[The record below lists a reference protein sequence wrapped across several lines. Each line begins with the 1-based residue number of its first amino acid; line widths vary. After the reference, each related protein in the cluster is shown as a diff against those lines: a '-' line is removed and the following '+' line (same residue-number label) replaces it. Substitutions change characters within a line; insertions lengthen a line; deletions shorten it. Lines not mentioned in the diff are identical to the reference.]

1 MGLVALWHVGSSQ
14 TKDQMCVHRTGRQ
27 LFFLFFFT
35 TEPSGKPS
43 TNHILSL
50 FQVYAETKKLL
61 WLGWRPRALK
71 GPALVSVLCWHH
83 LEILNTFELGTLY
96 CQIVLGS
103 PYCGGRISKLDEST
117 KVLSF
122 FSTKRKIIDFW
133 RPSQLTCQIFPGTF
147 QLREN
152 IYMCNSQRRYRQ
164 IWSVQQVLL
173 IAWRKMIFCVK
184 LRPFS
189 QPYTRSLLL
198 LLFYLF
204 ASLFKIFILLV
215 EG

>member
-1 MGLVALWHVGSSQ
+1 MWDLLRPRIKCVSTALAGSY
-14 TKDQMCVHRTGRQ
+14 
-27 LFFLFFFT
+27 LFIFFFLPLSHQGSPQLIIFCLYFKFMQRPT
-35 TEPSGKPS
+35 SCSGWADVLVP
-43 TNHILSL
+43 
-50 FQVYAETKKLL
+50 
-61 WLGWRPRALK
+61 WRALRLFRCS
-71 GPALVSVLCWHH
+71 ADTIWRFL
-83 LEILNTFELGTLY
+83 TLLSWEP
-96 CQIVLGS
+96 CTVKLFWA
-103 PYCGGRISKLDEST
+103 PLTVVAVSKLDEIT

-122 FSTKRKIIDFW
+122 FSTKRKITDFW
-133 RPSQLTCQIFPGTF
+133 RPSQMTCQIFPGTF

-173 IAWRKMIFCVK
+173 IAWRKMILCVK

-215 EG
+215 GG